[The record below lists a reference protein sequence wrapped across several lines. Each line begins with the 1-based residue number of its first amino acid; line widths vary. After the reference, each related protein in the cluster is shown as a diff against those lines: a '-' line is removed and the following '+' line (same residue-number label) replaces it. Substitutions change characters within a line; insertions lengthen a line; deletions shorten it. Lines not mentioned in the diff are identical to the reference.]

1 MFSVSSNL
9 QRNSPAIAALD
20 RCKGCWA
27 NIGFQNLKGN
37 EAIFG
42 MASLGAGSGGG
53 SKHASKCKKCHFYVP
68 TKLPR
73 PAHLQWPPPLEYNHQ
88 TDDDEESAKKEVQQV
103 MQLYWHSSWRRSLH
117 SRRMHFC
124 SREERGI
131 CCELVALYNHPDP
144 SRLNHGGRGGYKTL
158 PNELQ
163 QFQPEQ
169 SWGDIPII
177 PRNLWIIAWCRGPLS
192 MTEEQRNWKFHKGRH
207 PLKNVYFRALHE
219 SPTPIPPIR
228 ATLSSFLG
236 REKQCFA
243 RMTENKFSESPKVKR
258 MSSIRLRSI
267 GSFVNILASIID
279 FFHNSSSVPV
289 YRSVRQSD
297 FYPPLPG
304 KGNRF
309 RARPNLQTRRHTE
322 PASQMI
328 EHRCK
333 LSDASKAALRG
344 QEVAATALWSLPMF
358 GKPIKLAVKW
368 KLLNLFWPKGRNE
381 GFWNGWWINLQPNMS

>member
-27 NIGFQNLKGN
+27 NIGFQILKGN

-207 PLKNVYFRALHE
+207 LLKKRLFSSIARITYPH
-219 SPTPIPPIR
+219 PPNSGNFVLLFGMWKTTFC
-228 ATLSSFLG
+228 AYDW
-236 REKQCFA
+236 KQIQWKPKSKADVFH
-243 RMTENKFSESPKVKR
+243 KVKKYWF
-258 MSSIRLRSI
+258 I
-267 GSFVNILASIID
+267 
-279 FFHNSSSVPV
+279 
-289 YRSVRQSD
+289 
-297 FYPPLPG
+297 
-304 KGNRF
+304 
-309 RARPNLQTRRHTE
+309 
-322 PASQMI
+322 
-328 EHRCK
+328 C
-333 LSDASKAALRG
+333 
-344 QEVAATALWSLPMF
+344 
-358 GKPIKLAVKW
+358 
-368 KLLNLFWPKGRNE
+368 
-381 GFWNGWWINLQPNMS
+381 